1 MSDRQHDDWL
11 ERVAATSPEPGTE
24 PDAAAEDEVPEVN
37 GPNADDLD
45 VDNAVEADT
54 AETVDPDNAPA

>member
-1 MSDRQHDDWL
+1 MSDAHDDRL
-11 ERVAATSPEPGTE
+11 ERVAATSPEPA
-24 PDAAAEDEVPEVN
+24 PDGVPEVN
-37 GPNADDLD
+37 GPDADDLE